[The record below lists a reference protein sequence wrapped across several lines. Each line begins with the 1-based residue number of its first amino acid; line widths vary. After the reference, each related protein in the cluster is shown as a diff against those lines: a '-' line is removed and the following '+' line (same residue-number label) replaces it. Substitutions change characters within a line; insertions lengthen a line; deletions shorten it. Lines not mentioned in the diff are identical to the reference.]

1 MDGVVHFFQ
10 SIPYDQLVI
19 QTMNGIVTGMILA
32 LVASGLTLIF
42 GIMDVVNFA
51 HGELFMLG
59 AYIGVIVVTATGSF
73 WLALILAAL
82 VVAIL
87 GAAMQIVTLR
97 PLIGRD
103 PLTTILAT
111 FGISLIL
118 QNYVLWQFGPV
129 SRKISEPI
137 TAHFNLFYLEYPWY
151 RLLIAAL
158 SALII
163 GAFWLF
169 LKYGKYGIWIRA
181 TTQDRVM
188 AQAMGIPVPWVY
200 TGVFAIGAG
209 LAAASGVLFA
219 PMAGVSHTMGLDW
232 VLKAFIVVVVGGM
245 GNLGGSIAAA
255 IFISL
260 LESLCLGLGEP
271 LAGGDRLIRRA
282 DPHASVPSHRSVCA
296 DTEMTTAPLDK
307 MRPLSKAGLSHTAIY
322 WIGFCVVMALLIVA
336 PLVLPEFWR
345 RFLTEVLI
353 WGLLAMSSDLLI
365 GYTGMISFG
374 HSAFFGLG
382 MYGAAAALLL
392 VSPPNLWLAILF
404 GLIGAAIV
412 ALFVA
417 YFSTRLRDIYFA
429 ITTLIFSQIF
439 YVIIFTWT
447 AVTGGENG
455 LIFTRPHFSI
465 PFIVD
470 VRFTSSIMHWF
481 VLAVVTASYLIL
493 RRVTQSPFGM
503 VLQSIRE
510 NEARTRAIGYPVE
523 RYKIVSVMLSGLFAG
538 LAGVLYAIQNEFAAP
553 DFVYFITSG
562 DTVIF
567 NVMGGIG
574 TLVGPIVGA
583 GLFQLLRELMS
594 RIFGDQFPYLVPLGF
609 IFIAMIIFLPQ
620 GLLGFARRWLN
631 R

>member
-73 WLALILAAL
+73 WLTLILAAL

-87 GAAMQIVTLR
+87 GAAMQIATLR

-163 GAFWLF
+163 GAFWFF

-260 LESLCLGLGEP
+260 LESY
-271 LAGGDRLIRRA
+271 
-282 DPHASVPSHRSVCA
+282 ASVWVNPSQAV
-296 DTEMTTAPLDK
+296 
-307 MRPLSKAGLSHTAIY
+307 
-322 WIGFCVVMALLIVA
+322 IVSF
-336 PLVLPEFWR
+336 V
-345 RFLTEVLI
+345 VLI
-353 WGLLAMSSDLLI
+353 LTLLFRP
-365 GYTGMISFG
+365 TG
-374 HSAFFGLG
+374 
-382 MYGAAAALLL
+382 
-392 VSPPNLWLAILF
+392 
-404 GLIGAAIV
+404 
-412 ALFVA
+412 LFVP
-417 YFSTRLRDIYFA
+417 T
-429 ITTLIFSQIF
+429 
-439 YVIIFTWT
+439 
-447 AVTGGENG
+447 
-455 LIFTRPHFSI
+455 P
-465 PFIVD
+465 
-470 VRFTSSIMHWF
+470 
-481 VLAVVTASYLIL
+481 
-493 RRVTQSPFGM
+493 
-503 VLQSIRE
+503 
-510 NEARTRAIGYPVE
+510 
-523 RYKIVSVMLSGLFAG
+523 K
-538 LAGVLYAIQNEFAAP
+538 
-553 DFVYFITSG
+553 
-562 DTVIF
+562 
-567 NVMGGIG
+567 
-574 TLVGPIVGA
+574 
-583 GLFQLLRELMS
+583 
-594 RIFGDQFPYLVPLGF
+594 
-609 IFIAMIIFLPQ
+609 
-620 GLLGFARRWLN
+620 
-631 R
+631 